1 MERAVPD
8 LLERRTDYTWVDLM
22 AGSGPV
28 ALIDDWSRVSNGSGV
43 EGDPTTASAEK
54 GRQFAEEEVTHLIRF
69 CRQLKALAVT
79 PRRNYTARGSDP
91 NPYIRDE

>member
-22 AGSGPV
+22 AGDGPV

-43 EGDPTTASAEK
+43 EGDPTTASSEK
-54 GRQFAEEEVTHLIRF
+54 GRRYAEEEVTNLIRF
-69 CRQLKALAVT
+69 CEEFKAMEVA
-79 PRRNYTARGSDP
+79 PRRNYTARGHDA
-91 NPYIRDE
+91 NPWAGDD